1 MSSWHIRATKIK
13 HASPPSAGW
22 LLSLGRKTAVTHE
35 QSPQTKTCTLCKWW
49 RETART
55 VNTHTHT
62 HRRVLCFSRAVRVAC
77 WLLNC
82 LCPGRTCSFSG
93 LLWGLRRPPPPAM
106 SVPGSALVTFD
117 DATLTIFPAVQLI
130 DHPLALQEWCPAAPT
145 QSAGGFLLL

>member
-22 LLSLGRKTAVTHE
+22 LLSLGLKTAVTHE

-55 VNTHTHT
+55 VNTHIHTHT
-62 HRRVLCFSRAVRVAC
+62 PPSAVFFAC
-77 WLLNC
+77 SARGSLAPKLFVPRTYVRLLRIA
-82 LCPGRTCSFSG
+82 LGFATS
-93 LLWGLRRPPPPAM
+93 PPPAT

-117 DATLTIFPAVQLI
+117 DATLATFPAVQLI
-130 DHPLALQEWCPAAPT
+130 DHPLALQSGALRLPLDQLA
-145 QSAGGFLLL
+145 FF